1 MVVVTPASLVVAAT
15 VVVPCC
21 KVKVAGVIVKGSI
34 ASLKA
39 AAIFPLMATP
49 VAALAGT
56 VKLTVGAVVSAG
68 IANPMIL
75 ESRVT
80 APVRANS
87 RPSTAAPVVTVMEAN
102 ARMLPLNTEPV
113 PRVAELPT
121 CQNTLAALA
130 PPLRITWRAEVV
142 VRVDAI
148 WKMKTALASPWA
160 SSVRSPEEI
169 SSEEVDLYRPGVR
182 VCPPRLPAIV
192 IAPTVR
198 PAASLYAVVKASCAW
213 AAAGSPAWI
222 VPLTVPGGNPVTA
235 VPGLT
240 PRSPLTVVAPVLV
253 TVEPARTAN
262 VVAAPRATGACP
274 AGVTAVVKLQTKF
287 AASALPARSLVP
299 VVTVAVYTARG
310 ARALAGVKVGLL
322 LLT

>member
-1 MVVVTPASLVVAAT
+1 
-15 VVVPCC
+15 
-21 KVKVAGVIVKGSI
+21 
-34 ASLKA
+34 
-39 AAIFPLMATP
+39 
-49 VAALAGT
+49 
-56 VKLTVGAVVSAG
+56 
-68 IANPMIL
+68 
-75 ESRVT
+75 
-80 APVRANS
+80 
-87 RPSTAAPVVTVMEAN
+87 MEAN

-148 WKMKTALASPWA
+148 WKMNTALATPLA
-160 SSVRSPEEI
+160 SSVRYPEEI

-182 VCPPRLPAIV
+182 VCPPRLPATV

-198 PAASLYAVVKASCAW
+198 PAASLYAVVRSSCAW

-235 VPGLT
+235 VPGLS
-240 PRSPLTVVAPVLV
+240 PRSPLTLVAPVLV

-262 VVAAPRATGACP
+262 VLAAPRATGAGP
-274 AGVTAVVKLQTKF
+274 AAEVEVASAGVADPKAGAKAGAMAAVTAAKGAVTGGMVKLTVGAVVSEVAPVVKLQTKLL
-287 AASALPARSLVP
+287 ASALPARSLAP
-299 VVTVAVYTARG
+299 V
-310 ARALAGVKVGLL
+310 
-322 LLT
+322 